1 MGLAYCRHV
10 FDHTGHV
17 TSRTGHLTGR
27 TGQGTGETW
36 YGTGTG
42 GTDGAGGRLSPP
54 RAPPAPPTFT
64 LTGRR
69 QATINSRPDIR
80 AVEPGSQKKF
90 VYAEVAGPLLRFS
103 FPDSFIVF

>member
-1 MGLAYCRHV
+1 MGLAYGRHV

-54 RAPPAPPTFT
+54 PAPPTFT
-64 LTGRR
+64 LTEPR
-69 QATINSRPDIR
+69 QAGSDSQPTIRG
-80 AVEPGSQKKF
+80 A
-90 VYAEVAGPLLRFS
+90 PLHVFS
-103 FPDSFIVF
+103 C